1 MPVVCGWLRRAFSR
15 PARLR
20 RARSP
25 VRTSPLA
32 SDLPLTCQALPF
44 AGGPS
49 GPYLSACGGQL
60 LTVRCAHYAG
70 GASLT
75 TFGFV
80 TIVPRYLLPQVMPS
94 HSFAALT
101 ALVVRRISGYA
112 DRPMP
117 CLCLV
122 ARPPRGIGV
131 RTRQRHL
138 AARRRATPK
147 DVERAPGGGALPP
160 GGHVK
165 ANTDSLSISFSG
177 STMDSTF
184 SPAICRSSAEA
195 AARPI
200 SRRGTSTVVSRGT
213 H

>member
-49 GPYLSACGGQL
+49 GPYLSTCGGQL
-60 LTVRCAHYAG
+60 LTVRCAYYAG

-101 ALVVRRISGYA
+101 ALVVRRVNGGVALFMHCVNGLA
-112 DRPMP
+112 DQPMS
-117 CLCLV
+117 
-122 ARPPRGIGV
+122 AS
-131 RTRQRHL
+131 TS
-138 AARRRATPK
+138 RRATPK
-147 DVERAPGGGALPP
+147 GVERALGGGTLPP
-160 GGHVK
+160 ALVVRRVNRHGDQPMPASSSRRATPKGHWR
-165 ANTDSLSISFSG
+165 AH
-177 STMDSTF
+177 
-184 SPAICRSSAEA
+184 PA
-195 AARPI
+195 AAPGRP
-200 SRRGTSTVVSRGT
+200 RLLCAA
-213 H
+213 

>member
-1 MPVVCGWLRRAFSR
+1 MSYADGSGGPTAL
-15 PARLR
+15 
-20 RARSP
+20 
-25 VRTSPLA
+25 RTSPLA
-32 SDLPLTCQALPF
+32 SELPLTCEALPF

-49 GPYLSACGGQL
+49 GPYLSGCARQPFI
-60 LTVRCAHYAG
+60 VRCAHYAR
-70 GASLT
+70 GASLS

-80 TIVPRYLLPQVMPS
+80 TIVPRYLLPQVIPS

-101 ALVVRRISGYA
+101 ALIVRRIKG
-112 DRPMP
+112 
-117 CLCLV
+117 
-122 ARPPRGIGV
+122 GIALLIRVNG
-131 RTRQRHL
+131 HL
-138 AARRRATPK
+138 AYYNCINGFADQSMPASASRHTPP
-147 DVERAPGGGALPP
+147 EGALAYAPGGGALPP

>member
-1 MPVVCGWLRRAFSR
+1 MNCGWLRRANR
-15 PARLR
+15 PPDLPARVGTHVDFRSTSIRGRGFAAYLPGC
-20 RARSP
+20 AR
-25 VRTSPLA
+25 
-32 SDLPLTCQALPF
+32 
-44 AGGPS
+44 
-49 GPYLSACGGQL
+49 QL
-60 LTVRCAHYAG
+60 LSVRCAHYAG

-101 ALVVRRISGYA
+101 ALVVRRVK
-112 DRPMP
+112 DD
-117 CLCLV
+117 V
-122 ARPPRGIGV
+122 ALLMCRINSFTDQPS
-131 RTRQRHL
+131 L
-138 AARRRATPK
+138 ACTSRRAPPK
-147 DVERAPGGGALPP
+147 GVERAPGSGTLPP

-177 STMDSTF
+177 STTDSTF